1 MSTIKTFQKIKAA
14 VAKAPAIRDS
24 PRLTPASR
32 RSSAPDEPQHQ
43 ALVLGR
49 DGPALD
55 DRRALETTAVAL
67 EGILEDLRARGLLCV
82 TVSELLV
89 R

>member
-1 MSTIKTFQKIKAA
+1 MIEC
-14 VAKAPAIRDS
+14 V
-24 PRLTPASR
+24 R
-32 RSSAPDEPQHQ
+32 RNEPQRK